1 MNTTISNE
9 YFIGSMPVLIHPGWG
24 GFYLDA
30 YLKDQF
36 NNIFGVDNY
45 CYINPSIAQRSHP
58 SVISLFQE
66 LFNQQNS
73 KIFNGLSFVYIPE
86 EYILHNAVS
95 LSEYDGME
103 KIELNTHK
111 LAIEMIR
118 EITNDTSKSQS
129 TKLKEISDVL
139 ATII

>member
-1 MNTTISNE
+1 MNTTISNQ
-9 YFIGSMPVLIHPGWG
+9 YFIGSRPVLIHPGWG

-45 CYINPSIAQRSHP
+45 CPLNPDISVRTHP
-58 SVISLFQE
+58 KVISLFEE
-66 LFNQQNS
+66 LFNQINC
-73 KIFNGLSFVYIPE
+73 KMFLGLSFVYIPE

-95 LSEYDGME
+95 ISEYDGME
-103 KIELNTHK
+103 NIELNTHK
-111 LAIEMIR
+111 LAIEIIR
-118 EITNDTSKSQS
+118 EITNDTNKSES
-129 TKLKEISDVL
+129 LKLSEISTIL